1 MIPDSIVLAAVAL
14 SILAFP
20 IWWGHEPKEEQP

>member
-1 MIPDSIVLAAVAL
+1 MIPDSIPFVLLAL

-20 IWWGHEPKEEQP
+20 IWWGHGEQVEQP

>member
-1 MIPDSIVLAAVAL
+1 MIPDSIPFVIMIV

-20 IWWGHEPKEEQP
+20 IWWGHEPKEEEA